1 MIAWYAMIAGYA
13 QQGHIED
20 AFEVYIQQA
29 GVIPNTIT
37 YLSILSACDRPET
50 NEPGEIIHTHIVKS
64 QLESHIPVGNALVS
78 MYGRCG
84 NLSKAAQVFNE
95 MQKQD
100 VVSWNTIIARYSQ
113 DGHCDKMLELF
124 GRVQRQGMEPDKVTL
139 SCVLGACISPIDLEE
154 GKKLHA
160 HVARSGVESNVHLE
174 NALTSM

>member
-1 MIAWYAMIAGYA
+1 MIAGYA

-20 AFEVYIQQA
+20 AFEVYIQEA

-37 YLSILSACDRPET
+37 YLSILSACDRSET
-50 NEPGEIIHTHIVKS
+50 NEPEEIIHTRIVKS

-84 NLSKAAQVFNE
+84 NLSKAAQVFNK

-100 VVSWNTIIARYSQ
+100 LVSWNLSKAAQYSQ

-124 GRVQRQGMEPDKVTL
+124 GRMHRQGMEPDKVTL
-139 SCVLGACISPIDLEE
+139 SCVLGACISLIDLEE

-160 HVARSGVESNVHLE
+160 HVARSGVESNVQLE
-174 NALTSM
+174 NALTSI